1 MHATRERRER
11 IVKAGST
18 SPLMVAIVGSGPA
31 GFYTAEHLF
40 KRAGDRVRVDMFE
53 RLPMPYGLVRFG
65 VAPDHQKI
73 KSATKSYERVAAN
86 PRFRFFGNVAY
97 GDHLRLDDL
106 ARYYHAV
113 CFATG
118 AQTDRGMDIPGED
131 LARSHPATEFV
142 AWYNGHPE
150 FRDREFDL
158 SVERVAVV
166 GVGNVAVDVA
176 RILARTPEELEQTDI
191 AEYALEA
198 LRDSRI
204 KEITILG
211 RRGPAQAAFTN
222 PEIKELGELAGADFV
237 IPSADVTLDPLS
249 ATAVAE
255 SDDRALRKKMEIL
268 QEAAERSPGGK
279 PRRLTLRFLVSPVEL
294 LGDASGRVAGMRIV
308 HNELYR
314 SDDGSLRPRATDRTE
329 ELPVEMVFRSVG
341 YRGVP
346 LPGVPFDERRGVVP
360 NQDGRV
366 LDPTTGAPVPG
377 LYVSGWIKR
386 GPTGVI
392 GTNKAD
398 AGETVDRILEDVEQ
412 GVRAHPAAPDSGA
425 VETLVRERQP
435 AFVSFDDWKRVDEI
449 EVGRGEECGRPRI
462 KFTSAAEVAEVLGRR

>member
-1 MHATRERRER
+1 ME
-11 IVKAGST
+11 AGNAPS
-18 SPLMVAIVGSGPA
+18 LAVAIVGSGPA

-40 KRAGDRVRVDMFE
+40 KRAGDRVHVDMFE

-86 PRFRFFGNVAY
+86 PRFRFFGNVEY
-97 GDHLRLDDL
+97 GTHVRLDDL
-106 ARYYHAV
+106 TRHYHAV

-118 AQTDRGMDIPGED
+118 AQTDRSMNIPGED
-131 LARSHPATEFV
+131 LLRSHPATEFV
-142 AWYNGHPE
+142 AWYNGHPA
-150 FRDREFDL
+150 FRDRKFDL
-158 SVERVAVV
+158 SVERAAVV

-176 RILARTPEELEQTDI
+176 RILARTPEELERTDI

-198 LRDSRI
+198 LRSSRI

-237 IPSADVTLDPLS
+237 IPAADVTLDPLS
-249 ATAVAE
+249 AAEVAE
-255 SDDRALRKKMEIL
+255 RDDRALAKKIEIL
-268 QEAAERSPGGK
+268 REAAERPSAGR

-294 LGDASGRVAGMRIV
+294 VGDADSRVTGMRIV

-314 SDDGSLRPRATDRTE
+314 SDDGSLRPRATDRIE
-329 ELPVEMVFRSVG
+329 ELPVQLVFRSVG

-346 LPGVPFDERRGVVP
+346 LPDVPFDERRGVIP
-360 NQDGRV
+360 NQGGRV
-366 LDPTTGAPVPG
+366 LDPTTGTPVPG

-392 GTNKAD
+392 GTNKSD
-398 AGETVDRILEDVEQ
+398 AGETVDRMLEDVD
-412 GVRAHPAAPDSGA
+412 GGTALRPASPDPAAIAS
-425 VETLVRERQP
+425 LVRGRQP
-435 AFVSFDDWKRVDEI
+435 GCVSFDDWKRVDEI
-449 EVGRGEECGRPRI
+449 EVRRGAELGRPRV
-462 KFTSAAEVAEVLGRR
+462 KFTSAAEVAEALGHR